1 MLGWGIGRQGLTS
14 MSAVLMMVV
23 LRTEA
28 RPTSHACL
36 PPASECQMGG
46 LHVTTTG
53 SDTSWR
59 SELSSRTTVRCVHT
73 VEDIPDTL
81 WRDEPSSRSVVR
93 DKTVNH
99 CVHNASGISDT
110 GIVDD
115 FPYWSVLNLP
125 PGVHLEFEEPP
136 LRFAPDDHRV
146 YRDWEARRERV
157 LFHGV
162 LGKEFLLPLGKDRRW
177 RFRSRPQS
185 EASVRR
191 RKEKA
196 STQQRQTE
204 EDLKGSSRLQ

>member
-1 MLGWGIGRQGLTS
+1 
-14 MSAVLMMVV
+14 
-23 LRTEA
+23 
-28 RPTSHACL
+28 
-36 PPASECQMGG
+36 MGG

-59 SELSSRTTVRCVHT
+59 DELSSRPAVRDKMVRCVHT
-73 VEDIPDTL
+73 VEDMPDAS
-81 WRDEPSSRSVVR
+81 WRNGLSSRPTGR
-93 DKTVNH
+93 DKNVR

-110 GIVDD
+110 EIVDD

-146 YRDWEARRERV
+146 YRDWEARLERV
-157 LFHGV
+157 LFHWV
-162 LGKEFLLPLGKDRRW
+162 LRKEFLLPLGKDRRW